1 VVVKSAEQAKE
12 MLGKLFGIG
21 PWWSVVADIGKDLMI
36 AGEPFKLKVSH
47 ARLLENTT
55 IELIEPTGSS
65 LWADFVATTGGG
77 VHHICYDVTNWQE
90 MVDTVEG
97 LGGKMLVAA
106 NVFGKKFCY
115 MRMPTGLVVE
125 FADEHIHADAEKLLR
140 SKPLPAVSLDGGHL
154 GTIVKNTKQ
163 AKELYKILGYETWW
177 TVDAP
182 VPKEAM
188 IVGDA
193 FTLRVSDTLLA
204 GRTIL
209 ELLEPLSKGSL
220 WDTFVKTTGGGMH
233 HLGFEVPDW
242 QATIAKMKRVGGKVL
257 VSADVWGGKF
267 GYVQL
272 PIGLIVEFQTIPSHA
287 EAQKMFAIIE

>member
-1 VVVKSAEQAKE
+1 
-12 MLGKLFGIG
+12 MLWELFGIG
-21 PWWSVVADIGKDLMI
+21 PWWSEVADVGKDLMI
-36 AGEPFKLKVSH
+36 AGEPFKLNVSH
-47 ARLLENTT
+47 TRLLENTT
-55 IELIEPTGSS
+55 IELLEPVSSGS
-65 LWADFVATTGGG
+65 LWYIFLAATGGG

-90 MVDTVEG
+90 MVDTVES

-115 MRMPTGLVVE
+115 MRLPTGLIVE

-140 SKPLPAVSLDGGHL
+140 SKPLPTVSLDGGHI
-154 GTIVKNTKQ
+154 GMIVKDTKQ

-193 FTLRVSDTLLA
+193 FSLRVSDTLLV

-209 ELLEPLSKGSL
+209 EILEPISSGTL
-220 WDTFVKTTGGGMH
+220 WDTFAKTGGGIH
-233 HLGFEVPDW
+233 HIGYEVKDW
-242 QATIAKMKRVGGKVL
+242 QGMMDKLKRLGSKVL
-257 VSADVWGGKF
+257 VSGDVWGGKF
-267 GYVQL
+267 AYVQL
-272 PIGLIVEFQTIPSHA
+272 PIGLIVEINTIPSNA
-287 EAQKMFAIIE
+287 DAQKMFGIID